1 MLKKSDLITN
11 NKYLYHAFHP
21 SDTPACKQAYLCTL
35 LGGQKCW
42 IRKKQGRR
50 EAIAHFYMLHESS
63 TPVMQWATALPG
75 NKKANR
81 FLSDHH
87 PWILN
92 WISATCVKA
101 TLQPCPAPLL
111 FHLPS
116 NQDDVSP
123 EQNLTTSTAH
133 PTAAPTPHPRQLN
146 DSTKPTVTSVQRQVI
161 KPTSVKLPA
170 SRHSHS

>member
-1 MLKKSDLITN
+1 MLQKSDLITN

-21 SDTPACKQAYLCTL
+21 SDAPACKQAYLCTL

-75 NKKANR
+75 NKKAIR

-92 WISATCVKA
+92 WISATVLKPPA
-101 TLQPCPAPLL
+101 SLQPCPAPPL

-116 NQDDVSP
+116 NLTAGTKTMSAQNKTSP
-123 EQNLTTSTAH
+123 PPLHVPLLPLH
-133 PTAAPTPHPRQLN
+133 PTPDNRMTAQSPQL
-146 DSTKPTVTSVQRQVI
+146 PVFEGR
-161 KPTSVKLPA
+161 
-170 SRHSHS
+170 